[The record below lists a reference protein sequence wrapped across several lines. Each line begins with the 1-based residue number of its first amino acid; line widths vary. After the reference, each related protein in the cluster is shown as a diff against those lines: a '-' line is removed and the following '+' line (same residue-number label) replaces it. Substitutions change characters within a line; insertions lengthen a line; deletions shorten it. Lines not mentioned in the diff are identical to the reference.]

1 MGLPLF
7 DLRGHSHWTPISQ
20 ATAGNQAATSSE
32 EGMMNDSIDSAIY
45 ALGSVKEWVDQIGK
59 TNVVSDVAYK
69 CLVADAIEAGGCVV
83 SIEQHGNAVRQH
95 FGMSE
100 YSLGQ
105 IPVSPINGVAGYIH
119 RRGGLWQIFR
129 NGRTVMVAFADEI
142 DIRIWDVPTG
152 KHE

>member
-7 DLRGHSHWTPISQ
+7 DLRGHSHWTPVSQ
-20 ATAGNQAATSSE
+20 ATAGNQATTSSE
-32 EGMMNDSIDSAIY
+32 EGMMNDSIGSAIY
-45 ALGSVKEWVDQIGK
+45 ALQAQARLERKSPV
-59 TNVVSDVAYK
+59 TH
-69 CLVADAIEAGGCVV
+69 AIEAGNCVV

-105 IPVSPINGVAGYIH
+105 IPVSPINGAAGYIH

-142 DIRIWDVPTG
+142 DIRVWDIQISHAARLRYNG
-152 KHE
+152 